1 MIQKQEKAFKK
12 SSTLAEQAL
21 QSIKII
27 AAFGQEAKE
36 EDRFSEPLEDAR
48 KSGIRFHLFSAIAYG
63 LNNGAFMFIFAITLL
78 FGSLFVTEG
87 VYNDVESRDYTP
99 GDIIAIFFGMMFAAF
114 SLSLAGPNFKSVT
127 AGRQAANAAL
137 ETINRNPEISLD
149 SENALQINDLQGEL
163 KLDNVSFT
171 YKT

>member
-1 MIQKQEKAFKK
+1 M
-12 SSTLAEQAL
+12 AEQAL
-21 QSIKII
+21 QSIKIV

-78 FGSLFVTEG
+78 FGSLFVIEG
-87 VYNDVESRDYTP
+87 VWNDVESRDYTP

-114 SLSLAGPNFKSVT
+114 SLSLAGPNFKAVT
-127 AGRQAANAAL
+127 VGRQAAHAAI
-137 ETINRNPEISLD
+137 EIIDRQPEIEID
-149 SENALQINDLQGEL
+149 SESATRV
-163 KLDNVSFT
+163 DNLMGDIKFEDVVFR
-171 YKT
+171 YKS